1 MKQFRFS
8 CMLLFATMVFFL
20 SSCGGGSGE
29 KKAGDDTTGTVT
41 TAPVPVNTIVTT
53 PQLMVVVTHKV
64 ADYAK
69 WKPSFDAHDSVR
81 LANGLH
87 RYVIGRGVTDTN
99 MVLVAMKADDLAKAK
114 AFSQSPDL
122 KNAMKKAGVTGP
134 PTIHFI
140 NTTWQDTANIGAAPR
155 SLTTFTVKD
164 WDAWIKSF
172 DDGKQERID
181 NGLLVRTVGHD
192 ADDNKK
198 VALVTA
204 LSDTAKAFAY
214 YKSDALKKRREAGG
228 LTSEPKRFLFTI
240 AHRY

>member
-8 CMLLFATMVFFL
+8 CVLLFAAAVFML
-20 SSCGGGSGE
+20 SSCGDGSDG
-29 KKAGDDTTGTVT
+29 KKTGDDSTGTVT
-41 TAPVPVNTIVTT
+41 TAPEPVNTIVTT

-64 ADYAK
+64 ADFSK
-69 WKPSFDAHDSVR
+69 WKPSYDAHDSVR
-81 LANGLH
+81 TANGLH
-87 RYVIGRGVTDTN
+87 SYVIGRGVADTN

-114 AFSQSPDL
+114 AFSQSPAL
-122 KNAMKKAGVTGP
+122 KDAMKKAGVTGP

-164 WDAWIKSF
+164 WEAWIKSF
-172 DDGKQERID
+172 DGGKQERID
-181 NGLLVRTVGHD
+181 NGLAVRNVGHD

-204 LSDTAKAFAY
+204 LTDTAKAFAY